1 MPTTKPKRALA
12 PPLAALVIFLP
23 SLAGCGGSDDPS
35 GGSGTAAGSGSGAA
49 GGGAAAGTGGDQYVK
64 YAQCMRQNGVPNWP
78 DPIDGTKFRMP
89 KASDGS
95 PLVDPKTPQFKAATQ
110 KCKSI
115 APPGWDGS
123 PQDPAVQ
130 AQMLKYAQCMRKN
143 GVPQF
148 PDSGSLDTAELDPE
162 SPQFKAADEKCKTL
176 RPRGAGG

>member
-1 MPTTKPKRALA
+1 MPTTKARRALA
-12 PPLAALVIFLP
+12 PPLAALAIFLP
-23 SLAGCGGSDDPS
+23 LLAACGGSDDSS
-35 GGSGTAAGSGSGAA
+35 GGSGAATGGG
-49 GGGAAAGTGGDQYVK
+49 GGGAAAGTGGTGGDQYVK

-89 KASDGS
+89 RASDGT
-95 PLVDPKTPQFKAATQ
+95 PLVDPKTPQFKAASQ

-148 PDSGSLDTAELDPE
+148 PDSGSLDTSRLDPE
-162 SPQFKAADEKCKTL
+162 SPQFKAADEKCKSL